1 MSGIISAKRRGQFLI
16 RNRLKAIFT
25 LSSLIMLLINPAA
38 GQTLMPNIGIN
49 LSNIASHSPQWMFVD
64 VMKQSAEWIV
74 QDTNGVQW
82 SIDNVDIPQLSNG
95 YPVQVPFSDGINS
108 YRVHSMLLF
117 RLQYGYPAG
126 EYTLIFDGSGEII
139 LEWDIEATFSADN
152 VMHKFQIISP
162 SSDGLHLIINKSSAS
177 DPVRN
182 IRVIMPGFA
191 DSYASQPFHPKFLE
205 LLDQFPVL
213 RFMKPQEIEYNFISS
228 WDERMTKDH
237 YSQYRLN
244 TGGLA
249 LEYVAQLGR
258 RLGTD
263 PWVSVPERADD
274 NYITQMATVL
284 HDSLVTDQKIYIEY
298 SNETWNPSYTV
309 WHYAA
314 LEGAKLG
321 YGPDSSAMALKF
333 TAKRAADVFRI
344 FNSVFGADSTQL
356 VRVLATHGHNVYSG
370 NTLMDAFNNPA
381 INPTNVKAD
390 VLAVAP
396 YFGGEIFQ
404 TLIGEG
410 RMDTIS
416 VEEVLDSMRVSSHRD
431 LTLILNDYL
440 PSAAANNLQL
450 IAYEGGQGMQPFG
463 DEANNPSVTRIMLEA
478 NRHPEMESIYREHYA
493 QWFDG
498 GGGMYVTMDFVDQ
511 YDNFN
516 AYGNLEYLDQDPAT
530 APKWLAMFET
540 ITGTETDPIVPSG
553 YNLNQNYPNPFNP
566 VTTIRYGL
574 PSDSDVS
581 LIIYNLLGEE
591 VSRLVDY
598 HQSAGIY
605 TVRWNASNVSSGI
618 YFYRLQA
625 VNFAQTRKLLLL
637 K

>member
-1 MSGIISAKRRGQFLI
+1 MHGVISANRRIQLRI
-16 RNRLKAIFT
+16 RNTLKALLTVSALIL
-25 LSSLIMLLINPAA
+25 LSINPAA
-38 GQTLMPNIGIN
+38 GQTLQPNIGIN
-49 LSNIASHSPQWMFVD
+49 LANIASHSPQWMFVD

-82 SIDNVDIPQLSNG
+82 SIENVDIPQQSNG
-95 YPVQVPFSDGINS
+95 YPTQVPFSDGASS
-108 YRVHSMLLF
+108 YRVHSLLLF
-117 RLQYGYPAG
+117 QLQYGYPAG
-126 EYTLIFDGSGEII
+126 EYTLIFDGTGEII
-139 LEWDIEATFSADN
+139 LEWDIEVTYTAGN
-152 VMHKFQIISP
+152 IMHKFQITNP
-162 SSDGLHLIINKSSAS
+162 STDGIHIIINKSSES

-182 IRVIMPGFA
+182 IRVIMPGYA
-191 DSYASQPFHPKFLE
+191 DTYSLQPFHPKFLE

-228 WDERMTKDH
+228 WDDRMTKDY

-249 LEYVAQLGR
+249 LEYVAQLAR
-258 RLGTD
+258 TLGTD
-263 PWVSVPERADD
+263 LWVSVPERADD
-274 NYITQMATVL
+274 NYITQMAIIL

-298 SNETWNPSYTV
+298 SNETWNPTYSV

-314 LEGAKLG
+314 REGAKLG
-321 YGPDSSAMALKF
+321 YGPDSASMALKY

-344 FNSVFGADSTQL
+344 FNTVFGADSTQL
-356 VRVLATHGHNVYSG
+356 VRVLATHGHNVFSG
-370 NTLMDAFNNPA
+370 NILIDAFNNPA
-381 INPTNVKAD
+381 INPDDVKAD

-416 VEEVLDSMRVSSHRD
+416 VEEVLDSMRIASQRD
-431 LTLILNDYL
+431 LDLILSDYVPL
-440 PSAAANNLQL
+440 AAANNLDL

-463 DEANNPSVTRIMLEA
+463 DEANNPSVTRIMLDA
-478 NRHPEMESIYREHYA
+478 NRHPEMESIYREHYK

-530 APKWLAMFET
+530 APKWLAMFEA
-540 ITGTETDPIVPSG
+540 ITSTETESFLPSG
-553 YNLNQNYPNPFNP
+553 FSLRQNYPNPFNP
-566 VTTIRYGL
+566 STKIDYTIPRSG
-574 PSDSDVS
+574 DVS
-581 LIIYNLLGEE
+581 LIVYNLTGQE
-591 VSRLVDY
+591 VARLVDGEM
-598 HQSAGIY
+598 SAGAHI
-605 TVRWNASNVSSGI
+605 TTWDASRIASGI
-618 YFYRLQA
+618 YFYHLQA
-625 VNFAQTRKLLLL
+625 GDFAQTRKMVLL

>member
-1 MSGIISAKRRGQFLI
+1 MSKFISANLRIRFRI
-16 RNRLKAIFT
+16 RNTLKAVLT
-25 LSSLIMLLINPAA
+25 VSALNVLLIIPAV
-38 GQTLMPNIGIN
+38 GQTLKPNIGIN
-49 LSNIASHSPQWMFVD
+49 LANIASHSPQWMFVD
-64 VMKQSAEWIV
+64 VMKQSAEWMV
-74 QDTNGVQW
+74 QDTDGVQW
-82 SIDNVDIPQLSNG
+82 SIDNVDIPQQPNG
-95 YPVQVPFSDGINS
+95 YPVQVPFSDGANS
-108 YRVHSMLLF
+108 YRVHSLLLF

-126 EYTLIFDGSGEII
+126 EYTLIFDGTGEII
-139 LEWDIEATFSADN
+139 LEWDIEATFSAGT
-152 VMHKFQIISP
+152 VIHKFQITTPSLDGIHIIIS
-162 SSDGLHLIINKSSAS
+162 KSSAS

-191 DSYASQPFHPKFLE
+191 DTYMSQPFHPKFLE

-213 RFMKPQEIEYNFISS
+213 RFMKPQEIEYNFISR
-228 WDERMTKDH
+228 WEDRITKDY

-249 LEYVAQLGR
+249 MEYVAQLGR
-258 RLGTD
+258 TLGTD
-263 PWVSVPERADD
+263 PWISVPERADD
-274 NYITQMATVL
+274 NYITRMATIL

-298 SNETWNPSYTV
+298 SNETWNPTYTV

-321 YGPDSSAMALKF
+321 YGPDSSSMALKY

-356 VRVLATHGHNVYSG
+356 VHVLATHGHNIASG
-370 NTLMDAFNNPA
+370 NTLIAAFNNTA
-381 INPTNVKAD
+381 INPSNIKAD

-396 YFGGEIFQ
+396 YFSGEIFQ

-416 VEEVLDSMRVSSHRD
+416 VEEVLDSMRVASKRD
-431 LTLILNDYL
+431 LDLILSDYIPL
-440 PSAAANNLQL
+440 AAANNLLL
-450 IAYEGGQGMQPFG
+450 IAYEGGEGMQPFG
-463 DEANNPSVTRIMLEA
+463 DEANNASVTRIMHEA
-478 NRHPEMESIYREHYA
+478 NRHPEMESIYLEHYA

-530 APKWLAMFET
+530 APKWLAMFEA
-540 ITGTETDPIVPSG
+540 ITSAETESFLPSG
-553 YNLNQNYPNPFNP
+553 FSLRQNYPNPFNP
-566 VTTIRYGL
+566 TTTIEFSIPR
-574 PSDSDVS
+574 SENVS
-581 LIIYNLLGEE
+581 IDIYNLLGQKVTRLIDKVM
-591 VSRLVDY
+591 VSGVHTANWD
-598 HQSAGIY
+598 
-605 TVRWNASNVSSGI
+605 ASNVSSGI

-625 VNFAQTRKLLLL
+625 GDFVQTRKMLLL